1 MHFSRYAVYVT
12 LPKGPLFEF
21 GSAWLGWNA
30 ATGERPDA
38 PVVHGLPI
46 PAHDIT
52 ATPRKYGLHG
62 TVKPPFRMA
71 EGRSYDALH
80 DALSAFCAARA
91 PVTLDGLALTRLG
104 HFLALT
110 PVGDTD
116 ALSDLAAAAV
126 RDLDPFRAPLTEA
139 ELTKRRKSGLTPRQE
154 ELLSAWGYPY
164 VMDLFRFHIT
174 LSGPLEAAQAEQVRS
189 ALMPHLQDRLP
200 RPYIVDALTLCGED
214 QTGYFH
220 ELHRYALSG

>member
-12 LPKGPLFEF
+12 LPRGPLSDF

-38 PVVHGLPI
+38 PIVHGLPM
-46 PAHDIT
+46 PAHEIT

-62 TVKPPFRMA
+62 TIKPPFRIA
-71 EGRSYDALH
+71 EGRSHDHLH
-80 DALSAFCAARA
+80 DALAGFCATRA
-91 PVTLDGLALTRLG
+91 PVVLDGLALTRLG
-104 HFLALT
+104 RFLALT

-116 ALSDLAAAAV
+116 ALSGLAAAAV
-126 RDLDPFRAPLTEA
+126 CDLDPFRAPLTTGDLA
-139 ELTKRRKSGLTPRQE
+139 KRRNSRLSPRQDA
-154 ELLSAWGYPY
+154 LLTTWGYPY
-164 VMDLFRFHIT
+164 VMEQFRFHIT
-174 LSGPLEAAQAEQVRS
+174 LTGKLDAAQAEQVRD
-189 ALMPHLQDRLP
+189 ALLPHVHDRLP
-200 RPYIVDALTLCGED
+200 RPFVIDALTLCGED